1 MFSKML
7 HAGRSWRL
15 SCAVV
20 SDLDTRPGSIL
31 RVSKELSLVAEIV
44 ETQEKIDKFLPV
56 LIK

>member
-1 MFSKML
+1 M
-7 HAGRSWRL
+7 RL

-20 SDLDTRPGSIL
+20 SDLDIRRGSIL